1 MYVTFISVFI
11 LILMIVIIAL
21 QNNKVME
28 LKFISWQFEM
38 SITAL
43 IFYSAIIGG
52 AIVSI
57 ITLPKLVSKSFKI
70 RSLNKGINTLKKKTE
85 GLEKKSSGK
94 PADVSE

>member
-1 MYVTFISVFI
+1 MYVTSISIFI
-11 LILMIVIIAL
+11 LILTIVIIAL

-28 LKFISWQFEM
+28 LTFIAWQFEM

-43 IFYSAIIGG
+43 IFFSAIIGG

-70 RSLNKGINTLKKKTE
+70 RSLNKGINSLKKKTE
-85 GLEKKSSGK
+85 DLEKKSPGK
-94 PADVSE
+94 SADVSE

>member
-1 MYVTFISVFI
+1 MYVTSISVFI
-11 LILMIVIIAL
+11 LILTIVIMAL

-28 LKFISWQFEM
+28 LTFISWQFEM

-57 ITLPKLVSKSFKI
+57 IFLPKLVSKSFKI

-85 GLEKKSSGK
+85 DLEKKSPTTSKG
-94 PADVSE
+94 VSE

>member
-1 MYVTFISVFI
+1 M
-11 LILMIVIIAL
+11 AL

-28 LKFISWQFEM
+28 LTFISWHFQM

-43 IFYSAIIGG
+43 IFYSAIMGG

-57 ITLPKLVSKSFKI
+57 IILPKLVSKSFKI

-85 GLEKKSSGK
+85 DLEKKSPTK
-94 PADVSE
+94 PKDISE